1 MKIAKISR
9 LMFNRLEIKLKS
21 QSSEEKKKE
30 IKKSKSS

>member
-9 LMFNRLEIKLKS
+9 LMFNRLVIKLK
-21 QSSEEKKKE
+21 SEEKKKE